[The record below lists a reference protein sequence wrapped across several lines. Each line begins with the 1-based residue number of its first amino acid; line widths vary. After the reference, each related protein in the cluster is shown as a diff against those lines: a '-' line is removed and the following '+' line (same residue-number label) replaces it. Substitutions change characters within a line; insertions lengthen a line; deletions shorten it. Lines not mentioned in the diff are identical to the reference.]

1 MKLVPMGFTTATEY
15 HLKRAD
21 IVQITTGSKELD
33 KSVLLLFSACYSLNH
48 SLSCLNLLPKK
59 KTTTTNR
66 LLGGGI
72 ETGSITEIFGEFRTG
87 KTQLCLTLAVTC
99 QVNFITIELTLFHSR
114 FNVTLFLPVAN

>member
-48 SLSCLNLLPKK
+48 SLSCINLLQKK
-59 KTTTTNR
+59 QQLLIGFWVEALKLAALLRSLESFVLER
-66 LLGGGI
+66 L
-72 ETGSITEIFGEFRTG
+72 SF
-87 KTQLCLTLAVTC
+87 V
-99 QVNFITIELTLFHSR
+99 
-114 FNVTLFLPVAN
+114 